1 MKKFALLCIVD
12 SPGLCC
18 DPRRGTHE
26 GQNLFE
32 STCSG
37 CHGEE
42 AQGGV
47 GPKLAGKLQKW
58 TFAGFKK
65 TLKEN
70 VTPDKRTLKPPLMKF
85 NLSDQES
92 ADLLAYLKSL
102 KSRQLAERLWLF
114 PQPFFYDGPE

>member
-1 MKKFALLCIVD
+1 MKKFALLGCALLIPLVFAATPKGD
-12 SPGLCC
+12 LMKGK
-18 DPRRGTHE
+18 TF
-26 GQNLFE
+26 FE

-37 CHGEE
+37 CHGEG

-70 VTPDKRTLKPPLMKF
+70 VTPDKRTLKPPMMKF
-85 NLSDQES
+85 SLSDQEY

-102 KSRQLAERLWLF
+102 K
-114 PQPFFYDGPE
+114 